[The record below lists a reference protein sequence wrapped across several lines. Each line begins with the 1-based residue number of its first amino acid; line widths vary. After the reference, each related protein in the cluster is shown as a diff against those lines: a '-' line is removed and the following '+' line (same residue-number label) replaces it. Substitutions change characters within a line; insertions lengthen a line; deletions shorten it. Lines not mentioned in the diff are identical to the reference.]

1 MLLSEKITLIMILLT
16 IIFLVISVDTGLEV
30 FLILILIG
38 MLIIRELIEMFAPSE
53 LKVRMNLFIYTG
65 VIIFFVL
72 AINKVIDAI
81 ISIFFS

>member
-1 MLLSEKITLIMILLT
+1 MLLSEKITLTMLLLT
-16 IIFLVISVDTGLEV
+16 VIFLVISGDTGLEV

-72 AINKVIDAI
+72 VIDKVFDAI
-81 ISIFFS
+81 LSIFFP